1 MKTSNLITDANEL
14 LLTTARTAYTSYEQ
28 ANNKAVD
35 FIVPLALIAYSLNVK
50 PRSKNGTT
58 ENPVSSVMFRDK
70 YVVDGLGCSSDHYAR
85 EITAIVL
92 NGKVQA
98 LIDSKTTYSSLVKK
112 CTTPPFHLHS
122 LRDFNEYKK
131 KDVVPKAQQT
141 TESLSEMSDGD
152 LSKFM
157 IDRAAK
163 VDTLEKLDVK
173 IRVLTFELEM
183 LVARADA
190 IRPVEEPES
199 DAESVGNLNRTTK
212 RTSKPKFVD
221 QHIAA

>member
-28 ANNKAVD
+28 ANNKAVN
-35 FIVPLALIAYSLNVK
+35 FIAPLAIIAYSLNVK
-50 PRSKNGTT
+50 PRSKNPTT

-98 LIDSKTTYSSLVKK
+98 LIDSKTTASSLIEK
-112 CTTPPFHLHS
+112 CTTSPFHLHS

-131 KDVVPKAQQT
+131 KDVGPKAQQT

>member
-28 ANNKAVD
+28 ANNKAVN
-35 FIVPLALIAYSLNVK
+35 FIAPLAIIAYSLNVK
-50 PRSKNGTT
+50 PRSKNPTT

-92 NGKVQA
+92 NGKIQA
-98 LIDSKTTYSSLVKK
+98 LIDSKTTDSSLIEK

-131 KDVVPKAQQT
+131 KDVGPKTQQT
-141 TESLSEMSDGD
+141 AESLSEMSDGD

-212 RTSKPKFVD
+212 RTSKPNSAE
-221 QHIAA
+221 QQIAA

>member
-28 ANNKAVD
+28 ANNKAVN
-35 FIVPLALIAYSLNVK
+35 FIAPLAIIAYSLNVK
-50 PRSKNGTT
+50 PRSKKPTT
-58 ENPVSSVMFRDK
+58 ENPVSSDMFRDR
-70 YVVDGLGCSSDHYAR
+70 YVVNGLGCSSDHYAR

-98 LIDSKTTYSSLVKK
+98 LIDSKTTASSLIEK
-112 CTTPPFHLHS
+112 CTTSPFHLHS

-131 KDVVPKAQQT
+131 KDVGPKAQQT

-163 VDTLEKLDVK
+163 VDTLKELDVK
-173 IRVLTFELEM
+173 IKVMTVELEM
-183 LVARADA
+183 LVARADGMRA
-190 IRPVEEPES
+190 VHNPQSKTES
-199 DAESVGNLNRTTK
+199 AASLNRTTK

>member
-28 ANNKAVD
+28 ANNKAVE
-35 FIVPLALIAYSLNVK
+35 FIAGLALIAYSLSVK
-50 PRSKNGTT
+50 PRSKKPTT
-58 ENPVSSVMFRDK
+58 ENPVSSDMFRDR
-70 YVVDGLGCSSDHYAR
+70 YVVNGLGCSSDHYAR

-98 LIDSKTTYSSLVKK
+98 LIDSKTTDSSLIEK
-112 CTTPPFHLHS
+112 CTTSPFHLHS

-131 KDVVPKAQQT
+131 KDVGPKAQQT

-212 RTSKPKFVD
+212 RTSKPNSAE
-221 QHIAA
+221 QQIAA